1 MARLD
6 DYGLRGLCGIPGK
19 KIKDSESKIRFVRTQ
34 KALEDW
40 REGDNKNNLAEFY
53 EWLFEGT
60 NPADPKEPAE
70 KPPKE

>member
-6 DYGLRGLCGIPGK
+6 DYGLRGLCGVPGK
-19 KIKDSESKIRFVRTQ
+19 KIKDSESKLRFERTQ

-40 REGDNKNNLAEFY
+40 RDGENKNNLNEFY

-60 NPADPKEPAE
+60 NPVDLKDLAE
-70 KPPKE
+70 KLS